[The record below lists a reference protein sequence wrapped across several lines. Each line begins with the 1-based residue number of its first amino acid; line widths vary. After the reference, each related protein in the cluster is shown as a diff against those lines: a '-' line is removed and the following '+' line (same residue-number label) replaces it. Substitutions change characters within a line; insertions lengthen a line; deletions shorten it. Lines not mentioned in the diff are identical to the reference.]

1 MIEADDEL
9 ISPSKLEGKLG
20 ERYDDSSDEEE
31 KKAEGSKA
39 AAASK
44 KGIELKKGLQVYE
57 TELNDLLSEHESI
70 QGTKESKQ
78 ANLMALL
85 GRMEPRLLML

>member
-44 KGIELKKGLQVYE
+44 KGIELKKGL
-57 TELNDLLSEHESI
+57 
-70 QGTKESKQ
+70 
-78 ANLMALL
+78 
-85 GRMEPRLLML
+85 